1 MITSEA
7 QSNDIDDIPITGQ
20 RGVVTPVVEP
30 PVEPPVSERRNYA
43 PYSNEQRDPADAPP
57 PDIFPESD
65 ADNEIDQERYPLNEA
80 GMREGG
86 LTGSIEEDR

>member
-1 MITSEA
+1 M
-7 QSNDIDDIPITGQ
+7 PVTGQ

-30 PVEPPVSERRNYA
+30 PVEPPVSERRPFA

-57 PDIFPESD
+57 PDIIPETD
-65 ADNEIDQERYPLNEA
+65 VDNEIDLERNLVNEA
-80 GMREGG
+80 GMRDGG